1 MKQSS
6 KPGVIRLISGTF
18 KLLTLTFFVGVGLA
32 SCTHSSGD
40 ENVDAPAEVTPAE
53 ASAAP
58 EAGAAEPASAE
69 AAEAADITRTETTQ
83 VPPALEEA
91 APPAEAPV
99 VEQPVAAVEEGATAP
114 KEEEAVADHPQDPV
128 LPTDD
133 VTSETVKAEL
143 TDTPPTPPT
152 AAPAAAVVP
161 EVPAASE
168 SLADAFESKPANAA
182 AEPSPSPAAVV
193 DGNSISSPGAARF
206 ITSHHE
212 GKHASH
218 KVASHHAK
226 HHGGAAKAASAAK
239 GVPAAGASYLVLP
252 GDTLGTIAAK
262 IYGTK
267 KEWKTLADF
276 NGLTSPYLIRIGD
289 VVKFDDHNEKAKAFV
304 AQYQAAMKTVVVK
317 KGDSLSKIA
326 AAVYGDSSKWK
337 HLLSL
342 NNGKISNPNQIAIG
356 MKLSYLELGAAT
368 AAAKPKAKV
377 TAKTQPKNAAPA
389 AGAKQS
395 E

>member
-1 MKQSS
+1 MKQLSQ
-6 KPGVIRLISGTF
+6 PGVISLISGTF

-40 ENVDAPAEVTPAE
+40 DSVDAPAEVTPAE

-58 EAGAAEPASAE
+58 EAGAPEPGSAE
-69 AAEAADITRTETTQ
+69 AAEAADVTRTETTQ

-91 APPAEAPV
+91 APPAEASV
-99 VEQPVAAVEEGATAP
+99 VEQPVAAVEEGSPAP
-114 KEEEAVADHPQDPV
+114 KEEEAVADHPQEPV

-143 TDTPPTPPT
+143 TDTTPTPPT
-152 AAPAAAVVP
+152 AAPAAAAP

-168 SLADAFESKPANAA
+168 TLADAFESKPANAA
-182 AEPSPSPAAVV
+182 AEPSPSQAAIV
-193 DGNSISSPGAARF
+193 DGNSISSPGSARF

-212 GKHASH
+212 SKHASH
-218 KVASHHAK
+218 KVASHHTK
-226 HHGGAAKAASAAK
+226 HHGGAATAAITAK
-239 GVPAAGASYLVLP
+239 GAPAAGASYLVLP

-276 NGLTSPYLIRIGD
+276 NGLTSPYLIRIGE

-304 AQYQAAMKTVVVK
+304 AQYQSAMKTVVVK

-337 HLLSL
+337 QLLSL
-342 NNGKISNPNQIAIG
+342 NNGKIANPNQIAIG
-356 MKLSYLELGAAT
+356 MKLSYLELDAAK

-377 TAKTQPKNAAPA
+377 TAKAQPKKAAPA

>member
-1 MKQSS
+1 MKKSS
-6 KPGVIRLISGTF
+6 KPGVISLISSTF
-18 KLLTLTFFVGVGLA
+18 KLLTLTSFVGVGLA

-40 ENVDAPAEVTPAE
+40 DSVDAPAEVSPAE

-69 AAEAADITRTETTQ
+69 AAEAADVTRTETTQ
-83 VPPALEEA
+83 VPPAFDEA
-91 APPAEAPV
+91 AQPAEAPV
-99 VEQPVAAVEEGATAP
+99 VEQPVVAVEEGAMAP
-114 KEEEAVADHPQDPV
+114 KEGEAVADHPQEPA
-128 LPTDD
+128 LATDD

-143 TDTPPTPPT
+143 TDTTPTPPT
-152 AAPAAAVVP
+152 AAPAAAAP

-168 SLADAFESKPANAA
+168 TLADAFESKPAIAA
-182 AEPSPSPAAVV
+182 AEPSSPSPAAVV
-193 DGNSISSPGAARF
+193 DGNSISSPGSARF

-212 GKHASH
+212 SKHASH

-226 HHGGAAKAASAAK
+226 HHSGAAKPASAAK
-239 GVPAAGASYLVLP
+239 GNPAAGASYLVLP

-276 NGLTSPYLIRIGD
+276 NGLTSPYLIRIGE

-304 AQYQAAMKTVVVK
+304 AQYQSAMKTVVVK

-337 HLLSL
+337 QLLSV
-342 NNGKISNPNQIAIG
+342 NSGKIANPNQIAIG
-356 MKLSYLELGAAT
+356 MKLSYPELGAAT

-377 TAKTQPKNAAPA
+377 TAKAQPKKAAPA